1 MKCYRVWFM
10 DGSAMLVDA
19 ESSHLAIRE
28 AERLAAKQDFKRSYS
43 SRTARWCECL
53 DEAEVPK

>member
-19 ESSHLAIRE
+19 SNEDEAIDMAEHKAKASS
-28 AERLAAKQDFKRSYS
+28 FKRSYS
-43 SRTARWCECL
+43 STTAKRVECL
-53 DEAEVPK
+53 DTEEVKP